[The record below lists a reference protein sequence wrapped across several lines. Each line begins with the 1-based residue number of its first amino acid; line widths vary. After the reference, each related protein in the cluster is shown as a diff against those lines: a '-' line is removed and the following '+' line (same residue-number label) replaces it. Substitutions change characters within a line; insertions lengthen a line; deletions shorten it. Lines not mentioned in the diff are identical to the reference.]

1 MENHLNSCN
10 GMHRSGKLEYV
21 IICYWNIL
29 ESIYLFFE
37 FKCFQIGLYNDI
49 AKNNHTILNEK
60 YLMETKL

>member
-1 MENHLNSCN
+1 
-10 GMHRSGKLEYV
+10 MHRSGKLEYV

-29 ESIYLFFE
+29 KSIYLFFE